1 MMNRKTAVSLTL
13 IGLFVTN
20 VAFAIPG
27 FTTDA
32 PQSSIDTCVAEVASY
47 ADFTDAESV
56 VHNVKTEDRRVS
68 GHKLRIQT
76 LVLAA
81 DGDTVLRE
89 YAAACAI
96 NDQAQIRRFQIRQK
110 GE

>member
-1 MMNRKTAVSLTL
+1 MMSRKTALSLTL
-13 IGLFVTN
+13 VGLFASN

-32 PQSSIDTCVAEVASY
+32 PQSSVDTCIAEVASY
-47 ADFTDAESV
+47 ADFSDAQSV
-56 VHNVKTEDRRVS
+56 VHNVKTQDRRAS

-76 LVLAA
+76 LVLGA

-89 YAAACAI
+89 YAAACSV
-96 NDQAQIRRFQIRQK
+96 NDLSQIRRFQIRQK

>member
-1 MMNRKTAVSLTL
+1 MMNRKTALSLTL
-13 IGLFVTN
+13 VGLFATN

-27 FTTDA
+27 FSTDA
-32 PQSSIDTCVAEVASY
+32 PQNSIDTCVAEVASY
-47 ADFTDAESV
+47 ADFSDAESV
-56 VHNVKTEDRRVS
+56 VHNVKTQDRRVS

-76 LVLAA
+76 LVLGA

-96 NDQAQIRRFQIRQK
+96 TDLAQIRRFQIRQK

>member
-1 MMNRKTAVSLTL
+1 MLNRKTVLSLTL
-13 IGLFVTN
+13 VGLFATN

-32 PQSSIDTCVAEVASY
+32 PQSSIDTCIAEVANY
-47 ADFTDAESV
+47 ADFADAESV

-76 LVLAA
+76 LVVGEG
-81 DGDTVLRE
+81 GDTVRE

-96 NDQAQIRRFQIRQK
+96 DDQSQIRRFQIRQK

>member
-1 MMNRKTAVSLTL
+1 MMNRKTALSLTL
-13 IGLFVTN
+13 VGLFATN

-32 PQSSIDTCVAEVASY
+32 PQRSIDTCVAEVASY
-47 ADFTDAESV
+47 ADFSDAESV

-76 LVLAA
+76 LVIGA
-81 DGDTVLRE
+81 DGDKVIRE

>member
-1 MMNRKTAVSLTL
+1 MMNRKIAVSLAL
-13 IGLFVTN
+13 LGLFAAN
-20 VAFAIPG
+20 LAFAVPG
-27 FTTDA
+27 FTTEA
-32 PQSSIDTCVAEVASY
+32 PQRSIDTCVAEVANH
-47 ADFTDAESV
+47 ADFADASSV
-56 VHNVKTEDRRVS
+56 QHNVKTEDRRVS

-81 DGDTVLRE
+81 DGDTVIRE

-96 NDQAQIRRFQIRQK
+96 NDQAQIKRFQIRQK